1 MRTLK
6 LFCLTFFFSI
16 LSWSQNIISG
26 VITDESGMPLPGA
39 TVLIEGTQ
47 DGVSSDFDGNYT
59 IEANE
64 GSTLIFSFID
74 MVLSRSLSIR
84 SV

>member
-39 TVLIEGTQ
+39 TVLIKEHKS
-47 DGVSSDFDGNYT
+47 VSSDFDGNYT
-59 IEANE
+59 IEAMKVQ
-64 GSTLIFSFID
+64 LII
-74 MVLSRSLSIR
+74 
-84 SV
+84 